1 MRKKRLLGVLLII
14 TALIFM
20 ALPVSE
26 ADAAE
31 SASDFVVEGSRLVK
45 YQGKGTDVSVPDT
58 VETIG
63 KDAFAGNTQMKKIS
77 LPKSVKKIEAYAFW
91 GCDSLESVVL
101 GSGLTEVADYAFA
114 GCKGLRQMTLPAN
127 IRAIGAQAFG
137 DCVNLRDI
145 TIPAETQRIQDTA
158 FDGCANLTIHCEDG
172 TAAAEFAEKFY
183 EKQGENAEYEDVPGY
198 GQDGTGG
205 GGQKPDPTPEPT
217 PAPQPVT
224 SSGRELG
231 STHVVG
237 NRAVIFVEPE
247 RLNVIEAVQPQQPG
261 ESLMLPEELDDLI
274 SNGKTVPKFTV
285 IDGKTIADQAY
296 YREDSLQRI
305 ELPEGLTEIGQFSF
319 ARSALQEV
327 DIPEGVTVI
336 GYGAFYHCDG
346 LQTVKLPESLLNVE
360 PKAFEHTAWL
370 ERFLESSEE
379 FLVSGGVLVAYNG
392 KGGIVTVPQG
402 VRVIAAGAFAG
413 REDITGVRL
422 PDSLRVIGE
431 GGFENCT
438 GLAQVDLGEGVEQI
452 KDRAFAGCE
461 RLRTVTLPPT
471 VKEVGLRA
479 LEDIVVSYQGSL
491 PNTSYEASA
500 TRLSNEAYRGVGED
514 FTEPG
519 VKVDG
524 TSPAAAR
531 LEGAVR
537 SYQLKVE
544 NTADLTVLETAW
556 KRTMEGNFPQ
566 NTAAYVCR
574 LTDSSGIPLTKLGR
588 SKLTV
593 VLPVPENLLGQ
604 ELQMITVDRNGQ
616 LEVLSSERV
625 VLDGKEA
632 VRFETNFLS
641 VIGIYGRGAADA
653 GEELREVNVEL
664 DSFSAPPGSG
674 RTDKMLPM
682 AGKLFG
688 AALLLTGAV
697 LFLPSGKR
705 KIRA

>member
-1 MRKKRLLGVLLII
+1 MRKKRLSGVLLII

-20 ALPVSE
+20 ALPISE

-45 YQGKGTDVSVPDT
+45 YQGAGTDVSVPNT
-58 VETIG
+58 VETIS
-63 KDAFAGNTQMKKIS
+63 KDAFAGNTKIKKVA

-101 GSGLTEVADYAFA
+101 GSGLTEVADYVFA

-127 IRAIGAQAFG
+127 IKAIGAQSFG

-145 TIPAETQRIQDTA
+145 TIPAETQRIHDTA
-158 FDGCANLTIHCEDG
+158 FDGCANLTIHCEEG
-172 TAAAEFAEKFY
+172 TVAAEFAEKFY

-198 GQDGTGG
+198 GQNGTGG
-205 GGQKPDPTPEPT
+205 GDQKPDPTPEPT
-217 PAPQPVT
+217 PAPPVT

-237 NRAVIFVEPE
+237 NRAVVFVEPQK
-247 RLNVIEAVQPQQPG
+247 LNVIEAVQPQKPEG
-261 ESLMLPEELDDLI
+261 PLLLPEELEDLI

-296 YREDSLQRI
+296 YRGDSLQRI

-319 ARSALQEV
+319 ARSALQEA

-336 GYGAFYHCDG
+336 GYGAFYHCDS

-360 PKAFEHTAWL
+360 PKAFEHTAWM
-370 ERFLESSEE
+370 ERFLESGEE
-379 FLVSGGVLVAYNG
+379 FLISGGVLSAYNG
-392 KGGIVTVPQG
+392 KGGIVTVPEG
-402 VRVIAAGAFAG
+402 VRVIAAGVFAG
-413 REDITGVRL
+413 RKEVTGLRL

-431 GGFENCT
+431 GAFENCT
-438 GLAQVDLGEGVEQI
+438 GLARVNLGKGVEQI

-461 RLRTVTLPPT
+461 GLQTLTLPST
-471 VKEVGLRA
+471 VKEVGIRA
-479 LEDIVVSYQGSL
+479 LEDVVVSYQGNL
-491 PNTSYEASA
+491 PNTTYEASA
-500 TRLSNEAYRGVGED
+500 TRLSNEAYRGVED
-514 FTEPG
+514 DFSEPG

-524 TSPAAAR
+524 VSPAAAR

-537 SYQLKVE
+537 SYRLRVE
-544 NTADLTVLETAW
+544 NTADLTALETAW
-556 KRTMEGNFPQ
+556 KRAMDGNFPQ

-588 SKLTV
+588 SRLTV

-604 ELQMITVDRNGQ
+604 ELRMITVDRNGQ
-616 LEVLSSERV
+616 LEVLSAERV
-625 VLDGKEA
+625 MLEGKEA

-641 VIGIYGRGAADA
+641 VVGIYGRGAADA
-653 GEELREVNVEL
+653 GEELQEVNVTL
-664 DSFSAPPGSG
+664 DSFSAPPGSS
-674 RTDKMLPM
+674 RTDKMLPF

-688 AALLLTGAV
+688 AALFLTGG
-697 LFLPSGKR
+697 LLILPSGKR
-705 KIRA
+705 KIRV

>member
-1 MRKKRLLGVLLII
+1 MRKKKLLGVLLII

-45 YQGKGTDVSVPDT
+45 YQGAGTDVTVPDT
-58 VETIG
+58 VETIT
-63 KDAFAGNTQMKKIS
+63 KDAFAGNTKIKKVT

-91 GCDSLESVVL
+91 GCDSLETAVL

-127 IRAIGAQAFG
+127 IKAIGIQAFG
-137 DCVNLRDI
+137 DCVNLRNI
-145 TIPAETQRIQDTA
+145 TIPAETRRIQDTA
-158 FDGCANLTIHCEDG
+158 FDGCANLTIHCEEG
-172 TAAAEFAEKFY
+172 TAAAEFAKKFY

-198 GQDGTGG
+198 GQDGTGD
-205 GGQKPDPTPEPT
+205 GQKPDTTPEPM
-217 PAPQPVT
+217 PAPPVVA
-224 SSGRELG
+224 SGRELG

-237 NRAVIFVEPE
+237 NHAVVFMEPQKLE
-247 RLNVIEAVQPQQPG
+247 VIEAAQPQQPEG
-261 ESLMLPEELDDLI
+261 ALLPEELDDLI

-296 YREDSLQRI
+296 YRGDSLQRI
-305 ELPEGLTEIGQFSF
+305 ELPEGLTEIGQFAF

-336 GYGAFYHCDG
+336 GYGAFYHCDS

-360 PKAFEHTAWL
+360 PKAFEHTAWM
-370 ERFLESSEE
+370 ERFLESGGE
-379 FLVSGGVLVAYNG
+379 FLISGGVLAAYNG
-392 KGGIVTVPQG
+392 KGGIVTVPEG

-413 REDITGVRL
+413 RDDVTGVRL
-422 PDSLRVIGE
+422 PDSLRVVGE
-431 GGFENCT
+431 GAFENCT
-438 GLAQVDLGEGVEQI
+438 GLAQVDLGKGVEQI

-461 RLRTVTLPPT
+461 KLQTVTLPAT

-479 LEDIVVSYQGSL
+479 LEDVVISFQGNL
-491 PNTSYEASA
+491 PNTTYEASA
-500 TRLSNEAYRGVGED
+500 TRLSNEAYRGVEED
-514 FTEPG
+514 FSEPG

-524 TSPAAAR
+524 ISPAAAR

-537 SYQLKVE
+537 SYLLRVE
-544 NTADLTVLETAW
+544 KTTDLTVLETAW
-556 KRTMEGNFPQ
+556 KRAMKGDFPQ
-566 NTAAYVCR
+566 NTAAYVCS

-588 SKLTV
+588 SRLTV
-593 VLPVPENLLGQ
+593 VLPLPENLLGQ

-616 LEVLSSERV
+616 LEVLPAERV
-625 VLDGKEA
+625 MLEGKEA

-641 VIGIYGRGAADA
+641 VVGIYGSGAADE
-653 GEELREVNVEL
+653 GEELQEVNMAL

-674 RTDKMLPM
+674 RTDRMLPF
-682 AGKLFG
+682 AGKIFG
-688 AALLLTGAV
+688 AALFLTGG
-697 LFLPSGKR
+697 LLILSSGKR
-705 KIRA
+705 KMRA

>member
-1 MRKKRLLGVLLII
+1 MRKKRLSGVLLII

-31 SASDFVVEGSRLVK
+31 SASDFVVEGSKLVK
-45 YQGKGTDVSVPDT
+45 YQGKGTDVSVPNT
-58 VETIG
+58 VETIS
-63 KDAFAGNTQMKKIS
+63 KDAFAGNTQIKKVA
-77 LPKSVKKIEAYAFW
+77 LPKSVNKIEAYAFW

-114 GCKGLRQMTLPAN
+114 GCKGLRQMALPAN

-137 DCVNLRDI
+137 DCINLRDI
-145 TIPAETQRIQDTA
+145 TIPAETQRIHDTA
-158 FDGCANLTIHCEDG
+158 FDGCANLTIHCEEG
-172 TAAAEFAEKFY
+172 TAAAEFAKKFY
-183 EKQGENAEYEDVPGY
+183 EKLGENAEYEDVPGY
-198 GQDGTGG
+198 GQDGTGD
-205 GGQKPDPTPEPT
+205 GGQKPEPT
-217 PAPQPVT
+217 PAPPVT

-237 NRAVIFVEPE
+237 NRAVVFVEPQK
-247 RLNVIEAVQPQQPG
+247 LTVIEAVQPQQPG
-261 ESLMLPEELDDLI
+261 GPLLLPEELEDLI
-274 SNGKTVPKFTV
+274 SNGKAVPKFTV

-296 YREDSLQRI
+296 YRGDSLQRV

-327 DIPEGVTVI
+327 NIPEGVTVI
-336 GYGAFYHCDG
+336 GYGAFYHCDS

-360 PKAFEHTAWL
+360 PKAFEHTMWM
-370 ERFLESSEE
+370 ERFLESDEE
-379 FLVSGGVLVAYNG
+379 FLISGGVLAAYNG
-392 KGGIVTVPQG
+392 KGGIVTVPEG

-413 REDITGVRL
+413 RENITGLRL

-431 GGFENCT
+431 GAFENCT
-438 GLAQVDLGEGVEQI
+438 GLARVNLGKGVEQI

-461 RLRTVTLPPT
+461 GLQTVTLPST

-479 LEDIVVSYQGSL
+479 LEDIVVSYQGNL
-491 PNTSYEASA
+491 PNTSYETSA
-500 TRLSNEAYRGVGED
+500 TRLSNETYRSVED
-514 FTEPG
+514 DFSEPG
-519 VKVDG
+519 VKVEG
-524 TSPAAAR
+524 VSPAAAR

-537 SYQLKVE
+537 SYRLRVE

-556 KRTMEGNFPQ
+556 KRAMDGTFPQ
-566 NTAAYVCR
+566 NTAAYVCS

-588 SKLTV
+588 SRLTI

-616 LEVLSSERV
+616 LEVLSAERV
-625 VLDGKEA
+625 MLEGKEA

-641 VIGIYGRGAADA
+641 VVGIYGRGAADA
-653 GEELREVNVEL
+653 GKELQEVNVAL
-664 DSFSAPPGSG
+664 DSFSAPPGSD
-674 RTDKMLPM
+674 RTDRMLPF

-688 AALLLTGAV
+688 AALFLTGG
-697 LFLPSGKR
+697 LLILPSGKR
-705 KIRA
+705 KMRA

>member
-1 MRKKRLLGVLLII
+1 MRKKRLSGVLLII

-31 SASDFVVEGSRLVK
+31 SASDFVVEGSMLVK
-45 YQGKGTDVSVPDT
+45 YQGKGTDVSVPNT
-58 VETIG
+58 VETIS
-63 KDAFAGNTQMKKIS
+63 KDAFAGNTQIKKVT

-91 GCDSLESVVL
+91 GCDSLETVVL
-101 GSGLTEVADYAFA
+101 GSGLTEVGDYVFA
-114 GCKGLRQMTLPAN
+114 GCKGLRQMALPAN
-127 IRAIGAQAFG
+127 IKAIGAQAYG

-145 TIPAETQRIQDTA
+145 TIPSETRRIHDTA
-158 FDGCANLTIHCEDG
+158 FDGCANLTIHCEEG
-172 TAAAEFAEKFY
+172 TVAAEFAEKFY

-198 GQDGTGG
+198 GQDGS
-205 GGQKPDPTPEPT
+205 QEPDPAPEPT
-217 PAPQPVT
+217 PAPSPVT

-237 NRAVIFVEPE
+237 NHAVVFVEPKK
-247 RLNVIEAVQPQQPG
+247 LNVIEAVQPQKPEG
-261 ESLMLPEELDDLI
+261 PLLLPEELDDLI

-296 YREDSLQRI
+296 YRGDSLQRI

-336 GYGAFYHCDG
+336 GYGAFYHCDS

-360 PKAFEHTAWL
+360 PKAFEHTAWM
-370 ERFLESSEE
+370 ERFLQSGEE
-379 FLVSGGVLVAYNG
+379 FLVSGGVLAAYNG
-392 KGGIVTVPQG
+392 KGGIVTVPEG
-402 VRVIAAGAFAG
+402 VRVIAAGVFAG
-413 REDITGVRL
+413 REDISGVRL

-431 GGFENCT
+431 GAFENCI
-438 GLAQVDLGEGVEQI
+438 GLARVDLGKGVEQV

-461 RLRTVTLPPT
+461 GLQTVTLPAT

-479 LEDIVVSYQGSL
+479 LEDIVVSYQGNL

-514 FTEPG
+514 FSEPG

-524 TSPAAAR
+524 ISPAAAR
-531 LEGAVR
+531 LDGAVR
-537 SYQLKVE
+537 SYRLRVE
-544 NTADLTVLETAW
+544 STTDLTVLETAW
-556 KRTMEGNFPQ
+556 KRAMEGSLPQ
-566 NTAAYVCR
+566 NTAAYVCS

-588 SKLTV
+588 SRLTV

-616 LEVLSSERV
+616 LEVLSAERV
-625 VLDGKEA
+625 MLEGKEA

-653 GEELREVNVEL
+653 GEELQEVNVTL
-664 DSFSAPPGSG
+664 DSFSAPPGSN
-674 RTDKMLPM
+674 RADRMLPF

-688 AALLLTGAV
+688 AALFLTGA
-697 LFLPSGKR
+697 LLILPSGKR
-705 KIRA
+705 KMRA

>member
-1 MRKKRLLGVLLII
+1 MRKKKLLGVLLII

-31 SASDFVVEGSRLVK
+31 SASDFVVEGKKLVK
-45 YQGKGTDVSVPDT
+45 YQGAGTEVSVPNT
-58 VETIG
+58 VETVS
-63 KDAFAGNTQMKKIS
+63 KDAFAGNTKIKKVV
-77 LPKSVKKIEAYAFW
+77 LPKSVKKIDAYAFW
-91 GCDSLESVVL
+91 GCDSLESIVL

-127 IRAIGAQAFG
+127 IKAIGVQAFG

-145 TIPAETQRIQDTA
+145 TIPAETQRIHDTA
-158 FDGCANLTIHCEDG
+158 FDGCANLTIHCDEG

-217 PAPQPVT
+217 PAPPVT
-224 SSGRELG
+224 SSGREIG

-237 NRAVIFVEPE
+237 NRAVVFVEPQK
-247 RLNVIEAVQPQQPG
+247 LNVMEADQLQQP
-261 ESLMLPEELDDLI
+261 EEPLLLPEELEDLI
-274 SNGKTVPKFTV
+274 ANGKPLPKFTV

-296 YREDSLQRI
+296 YRRDSLQRI

-327 DIPEGVTVI
+327 IIPEGVTVI
-336 GYGAFYHCDG
+336 GYGAFYHCDS
-346 LQTVKLPESLLNVE
+346 LQTVKLPESLMNVE
-360 PKAFEHTAWL
+360 PRAFEYTAWMK
-370 ERFLESSEE
+370 RFLESGEE

-392 KGGIVTVPQG
+392 KGGTVTVPEG
-402 VRVIAAGAFAG
+402 VRIIAAGAFAG
-413 REDITGVRL
+413 RDTITGVRL

-431 GGFENCT
+431 GAFENCT
-438 GLAQVDLGEGVEQI
+438 GIARVNLGEGVEQI

-461 RLRTVTLPPT
+461 KLQMVTLPST
-471 VKEVGLRA
+471 VQEVGLRA
-479 LEDIVVSYQGSL
+479 LEDVVISYRGNL

-500 TRLSNEAYRGVGED
+500 TRLSNEAYRGVED
-514 FTEPG
+514 DFSEPG
-519 VKVDG
+519 VRVDG
-524 TSPAAAR
+524 VSTAAAH

-537 SYQLKVE
+537 SYRLSVE
-544 NTADLTVLETAW
+544 KTADPEALETAW
-556 KRTMEGNFPQ
+556 KRTMEGDFPQ
-566 NTAAYVCR
+566 NAATYVCR

-604 ELQMITVDRNGQ
+604 ELQIITVDRNGQ
-616 LEVLSSERV
+616 LDALSAERV
-625 VLDGKEA
+625 MLDGKEA
-632 VRFETNFLS
+632 VRFETNFIS
-641 VIGIYGRGAADA
+641 MVGMYAKGTANA
-653 GEELREVNVEL
+653 GEELREVNVTL
-664 DSFSAPPGSG
+664 DSFSAPPKGG
-674 RTDKMLPM
+674 RTDRMLPF

-688 AALLLTGAV
+688 AALFLTGTV

-705 KIRA
+705 KVRA

>member
-1 MRKKRLLGVLLII
+1 MRRKRLSGVLLII

-58 VETIG
+58 VETIS
-63 KDAFAGNTQMKKIS
+63 KDAFAGNTQIKKLV
-77 LPKSVKKIEAYAFW
+77 LPESVKRIEAYAFW

-101 GSGLTEVADYAFA
+101 GSGLTEVADYVFA
-114 GCKGLRQMTLPAN
+114 GCKGLRQMTLTAN
-127 IRAIGAQAFG
+127 IKAIGAQAFG

-145 TIPAETQRIQDTA
+145 TIPAKTQRIQDTA
-158 FDGCANLTIHCEDG
+158 FDGCANLTIHCEEG
-172 TAAAEFAEKFY
+172 TTAAEFAEKFY

-198 GQDGTGG
+198 SQNGTGDG
-205 GGQKPDPTPEPT
+205 SQKPEPT
-217 PAPQPVT
+217 PAPVPVT
-224 SSGRELG
+224 PSGRELG

-237 NRAVIFVEPE
+237 NHAVVFVEPQK
-247 RLNVIEAVQPQQPG
+247 LNVIEAVQPQQPEG
-261 ESLMLPEELDDLI
+261 SLLLPEELEDLI

-285 IDGKTIADQAY
+285 IDGRTIADQAY
-296 YREDSLQRI
+296 YRGDSLQRI

-327 DIPEGVTVI
+327 DIPEGVTLI
-336 GYGAFYHCDG
+336 GYGAFYHCDS

-360 PKAFEHTAWL
+360 PKAFEHTAWM
-370 ERFLESSEE
+370 ERFLESGEE
-379 FLVSGGVLVAYNG
+379 FLVSGGVLAAYNG

-413 REDITGVRL
+413 RENITGLRL

-431 GGFENCT
+431 GAFENCT
-438 GLAQVDLGEGVEQI
+438 GLARVNLGKGVEQI

-461 RLRTVTLPPT
+461 GLQAVTLPAT

-479 LEDIVVSYQGSL
+479 LEDIVVSYQGNL

-514 FTEPG
+514 FSEPG
-519 VKVDG
+519 VKIDG
-524 TSPAAAR
+524 ISPAAAR

-537 SYQLKVE
+537 SYRLRVE
-544 NTADLTVLETAW
+544 NTADLTVLEMAW
-556 KRTMEGNFPQ
+556 KRAMEGSLPQ
-566 NTAAYVCR
+566 NTAAYVCS

-588 SKLTV
+588 SRLTV

-616 LEVLSSERV
+616 LEVLSAERV
-625 VLDGKEA
+625 MLEGKEA

-641 VIGIYGRGAADA
+641 VVGIYGRGAADA
-653 GEELREVNVEL
+653 GEELQEVNVAL
-664 DSFSAPPGSG
+664 DSFSAPPGSD
-674 RTDKMLPM
+674 RADRMLSF

-697 LFLPSGKR
+697 LFLSSGKR
-705 KIRA
+705 KKRA